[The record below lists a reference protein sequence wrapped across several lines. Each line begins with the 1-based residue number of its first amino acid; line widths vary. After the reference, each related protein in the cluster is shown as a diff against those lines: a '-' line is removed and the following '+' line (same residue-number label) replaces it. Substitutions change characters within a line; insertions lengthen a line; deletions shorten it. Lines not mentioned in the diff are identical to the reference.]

1 MVFTSLPSIPTPSR
15 SAVRACRK
23 STRLRQLFRSDLPCY
38 ALPAITNKRKRKLSG
53 TTCVQVEPGPK
64 KVKVP
69 PARAKKVPGKSTST
83 RKRKLSGSGC
93 VQDEPGPK
101 KVKAPPAQT
110 CKVPGK
116 ESCALSNQQ
125 RLRASLVVPVQTAFC
140 CVPTAQ

>member
-1 MVFTSLPSIPTPSR
+1 MFTSLPSIPTQSR
-15 SAVRACRK
+15 SAVRAC
-23 STRLRQLFRSDLPCY
+23 SEINRLRQLFSSDLPCY

-53 TTCVQVEPGPK
+53 TTGVQVEHGPK
-64 KVKVP
+64 KVKAP

-116 ESCALSNQQ
+116 ESCTVEPATTPCKLGGTS
-125 RLRASLVVPVQTAFC
+125 SDCAFC